1 MAITCTERFF
11 NAHHFESSSRIKHW
25 SVSQV
30 SDCSFGRQK
39 KPQRSA
45 IKQVI
50 ISFVNR
56 FGQLMNANEPNLKT
70 KGGWKQMIDLN
81 QRPK

>member
-1 MAITCTERFF
+1 MLIILSR
-11 NAHHFESSSRIKHW
+11 HQESNIGLFLKCLIA
-25 SVSQV
+25 VLDGFV
-30 SDCSFGRQK
+30 LQK

-50 ISFVNR
+50 ISFVNK